1 MVTQQADGAV
11 MTAKEPVIIKKYANR
26 RLYNTASSTYVT
38 LETLA
43 EMVRDD
49 IDFIV
54 YDAKSGEDLTRGVLT
69 QIIVEQEGKG
79 VNLLPISFLRQIIS
93 LYGDNMQF
101 FVPNYLE
108 EAMKHFSASQQ
119 VLQENFQKTFGNTLG
134 QTPLGQMF
142 QHLQQNMQKQGF
154 GASLSPNTAQQNLAQ
169 GMQQGM
175 QQGLQ
180 VFEQMMKFFSP
191 FGASSEQER
200 NATLSALKQKIAAME
215 KGEA

>member
-1 MVTQQADGAV
+1 MSH
-11 MTAKEPVIIKKYANR
+11 KEPVVIKKYANR

-49 IDFIV
+49 IEFVV

-93 LYGDNMQF
+93 LYGDNMQW
-101 FVPNYLE
+101 FVPKYLE
-108 EAMKHFSASQQ
+108 DAMNHFTTSQQ
-119 VLQENFQKTFGNTLG
+119 QLQDNFQKTISNTPFG
-134 QTPLGQMF
+134 PLFQQM
-142 QHLQQNMQKQGF
+142 QSQVQAQMQKQGF
-154 GASLSPNTAQQNLAQ
+154 APSAQPNIAQSVQQSAQMGA
-169 GMQQGM
+169 
-175 QQGLQ
+175 Q

-191 FGASSEQER
+191 F
-200 NATLSALKQKIAAME
+200 NATGNSDKEREATLNALKQKIAAME
-215 KGEA
+215 KGEG

>member
-1 MVTQQADGAV
+1 
-11 MTAKEPVIIKKYANR
+11 MTTKEPVIIKKYANR

-93 LYGDNMQF
+93 LYGDNMQW
-101 FVPNYLE
+101 FVPKYLE
-108 EAMKHFSASQQ
+108 DVMKHFATSQQ
-119 VLQENFQKTFGNTLG
+119 QLQENFQKTLG
-134 QTPLGQMF
+134 STPMGQQWATMF
-142 QHLQQNMQKQGF
+142 AQMQKQGF
-154 GASLSPNTAQQNLAQ
+154 AQPGLTPGLAPNLAQ
-169 GMQQGM
+169 SMQQGM
-175 QQGLQ
+175 QQGAQ
-180 VFEQMMKFFSP
+180 VFEHMMKFFSP
-191 FGASSEQER
+191 FAGGPAGDKER
-200 NATLSALKQKIAAME
+200 EETLNALKQKIAAME
-215 KGEA
+215 RGEG